1 MNFYNPPPKS
11 SNQVERE
18 LNASM
23 TEPFTPEFTDY
34 VQKIR
39 RNSIAI
45 SSISLVMTIAGVTIS
60 SDFATSGFK
69 ISGLDDK
76 TVKLIL
82 LILTLYWLVHFIW
95 CAADYFAEWRLRLTE
110 VQIDPGTWDHIPAED
125 PGPKS
130 RKSTMLKWLFHR
142 QQPLQSFAID
152 LEDIKTK
159 LENHKISDTEKT
171 QILQNIDAGIMS
183 IQNFTRAPIDEQV
196 TKSLRN
202 FDTWLRRLNNSQSI
216 RWITIELLMPVVLG
230 LAAVLTLAIKVIQQY
245 ISISC

>member
-1 MNFYNPPPKS
+1 
-11 SNQVERE
+11 
-18 LNASM
+18 M
-23 TEPFTPEFTDY
+23 TDPFIPEFTDY

-45 SSISLVMTIAGVTIS
+45 SSISLVMIVAGVSIS

-82 LILTLYWLVHFIW
+82 LILTSYWLVHFIW

-110 VQIDPGTWDHIPAED
+110 VQMNPGTWEYVPGED
-125 PGPKS
+125 PGPRS
-130 RKSTMLKWLFHR
+130 RQSTMLKWLFHR
-142 QQPLQSFAID
+142 QQPLQSFTVD
-152 LEDIKTK
+152 LEDIKAK
-159 LENHKISDTEKT
+159 LENHEIDDTERKRV
-171 QILQNIDAGIMS
+171 IQNIDSGIRS
-183 IQNFTRAPIDEQV
+183 IQDFSRVPVDEQV
-196 TKSLRN
+196 IKSIRK

-230 LAAVLTLAIKVIQQY
+230 LAAVITLATKVIPQY
-245 ISISC
+245 IHISC